1 MKQNKII
8 EAYNILNTLSN
19 ENKLPWRVS
28 RKLFDLRKLLY
39 PTWEYWENERVKLVE
54 RYGEQDQTTG
64 NISVTPGNMP
74 AFLAEKH
81 ELDALDVDIPGLPV
95 KLCWSDDVPIL
106 PAYMWALDGIAEFT
120 EAEK

>member
-1 MKQNKII
+1 MKQIKII
-8 EAYNILNTLSN
+8 EACNVLNIISA

-28 RKLFDLRKLLY
+28 RQLFDLRKLLY

-54 RYGEQDQTTG
+54 RYGETDPATG
-64 NISVTPGNMP
+64 NISVTPENMP

-95 KLCWSDDVPIL
+95 NVCWPDDVPIL
-106 PAYMWALDGIAEFT
+106 PAHMWALDGIVEFV
-120 EAEK
+120 EA